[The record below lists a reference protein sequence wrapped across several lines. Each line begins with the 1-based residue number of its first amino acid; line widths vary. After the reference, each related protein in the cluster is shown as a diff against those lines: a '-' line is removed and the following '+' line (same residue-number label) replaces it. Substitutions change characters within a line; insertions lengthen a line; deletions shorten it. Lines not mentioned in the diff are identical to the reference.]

1 MVLVVSP
8 FECSAGAP
16 VVSPAMAPLAFR
28 LMLPVVSRSESRV
41 LFPVAVRVTTA
52 AGCTAGD
59 SGHDTSTPP
68 NDAHWES
75 LGDAARRTTRS
86 APEVPA
92 RGAKANAAPTGSL
105 TGGKCR
111 SMGNESCA

>member
-1 MVLVVSP
+1 MCTLGARMKRPATVRSVVVITSMVLELSP
-8 FECSAGAP
+8 FEFAAGA
-16 VVSPAMAPLAFR
+16 
-28 LMLPVVSRSESRV
+28 
-41 LFPVAVRVTTA
+41 
-52 AGCTAGD
+52 TAGD

-68 NDAHWES
+68 NDAQRES
-75 LGDAARRTTRS
+75 LGDAAPRTTRS

-111 SMGNESCA
+111 SMGNESCARRSGVGRATTGTTTTG